1 MWHHLVSQA
10 IIEIVTSR
18 MKQYQAAMMKD
29 DVFDQILG
37 RRFKKLQDENIE
49 LRARAAQ
56 LQGKL
61 DDKDA
66 EQGMLGEGGKVPEN
80 VDTET
85 SQVMKQIVQELV
97 QDGDTNQ
104 TVSKLTKALSIMSGR
119 LVIIWQL

>member
-1 MWHHLVSQA
+1 
-10 IIEIVTSR
+10 

-61 DDKDA
+61 DDKDT
-66 EQGMLGEGGKVPEN
+66 EQGMLGEEGKVPEN

-85 SQVMKQIVQELV
+85 SQVPKQLV
-97 QDGDTNQ
+97 QDDDTNQ
-104 TVSKLTKALSIMSGR
+104 TVSTLIKTLSIILGR
-119 LVIIWQL
+119 LVIIC

>member
-1 MWHHLVSQA
+1 
-10 IIEIVTSR
+10 

-66 EQGMLGEGGKVPEN
+66 EQVMLGEGGKVPEN
-80 VDTET
+80 VDAET

-104 TVSKLTKALSIMSGR
+104 TVSKLIKALSIMSGR
-119 LVIIWQL
+119 LVII